1 MSQNVKDT
9 QIKAFPE
16 GRKLKQSEI
25 DFMRLIE
32 SQNLERVTKLQK
44 TRKNNIIVGKY
55 SKTHLI

>member
-44 TRKNNIIVGKY
+44 TRKNNILVGKY
-55 SKTHLI
+55 